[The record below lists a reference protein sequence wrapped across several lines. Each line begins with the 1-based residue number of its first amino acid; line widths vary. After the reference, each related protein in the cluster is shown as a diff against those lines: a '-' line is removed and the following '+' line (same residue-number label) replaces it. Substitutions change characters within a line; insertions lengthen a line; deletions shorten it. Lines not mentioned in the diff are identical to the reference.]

1 MKDLKTLKIE
11 CSACTACGLCKTRK
25 KAVFGKGNVKSE
37 LIFVGE
43 APGADE
49 DACGEPFVGKAGRL
63 LTKMINAMGLQ
74 REDVYIT
81 NVVHCRPP
89 DNRKPTNFEMDI
101 CSSRFLNE
109 EIRIVQPKALVALGA
124 TAAQAILR
132 TKDGI
137 GRLRG
142 RFHRIEFIDVMPTF
156 HPAYLLREPKD
167 KGRTWNDLKLVM
179 DRLGIEHRG
188 AS

>member
-1 MKDLKTLKIE
+1 MKDLKTLKSE
-11 CSACTACGLCKTRK
+11 CIACTACGLCKTRK
-25 KAVFGKGNVKSE
+25 KAVFGKGDAGSD
-37 LIFVGE
+37 LMFVGE

-49 DACGEPFVGKAGRL
+49 DASGEPFVGKAGQL
-63 LTKMINAMGLQ
+63 LTQMIKAMGLR

-89 DNRKPTNFEMDI
+89 DNRKPTDFELGI

-109 EIRIVQPKALVALGA
+109 EVRLVRPKVLVALGA

-132 TKDGI
+132 TEDGI

-142 RFHRIEFIDVMPTF
+142 RFHRVEFIDVMPTF
-156 HPAYLLREPKD
+156 HPAYLLRNQKD
-167 KGRTWNDLKLVM
+167 KRKAWNDLKMVM
-179 DRLGIEHRG
+179 DRLGI
-188 AS
+188 S